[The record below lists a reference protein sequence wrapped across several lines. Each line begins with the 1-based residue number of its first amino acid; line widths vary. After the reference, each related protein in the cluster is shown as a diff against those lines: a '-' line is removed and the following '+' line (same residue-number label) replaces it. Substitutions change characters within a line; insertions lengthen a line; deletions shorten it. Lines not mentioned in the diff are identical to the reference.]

1 MCVGTRE
8 QKQAGVHTRARKFLL
23 KNILLNYQNSRGVKN
38 GSVMLRT
45 RAKDP
50 TEELRDQK
58 QKEIDLKTKV
68 TLANSKKKKE
78 NKEPQKFAVQKK
90 KKTLKSFKSI
100 SRRLLQP
107 PFII

>member
-23 KNILLNYQNSRGVKN
+23 KNILLNYQNLRGVKN

-68 TLANSKKKKE
+68 TLANSQKKRKTKNLKSLPFKKKK
-78 NKEPQKFAVQKK
+78 NPQKF
-90 KKTLKSFKSI
+90 
-100 SRRLLQP
+100 
-107 PFII
+107 